1 MSEMNQSSLT
11 EEITP
16 KKVGSGRWWSIGLT
30 RLMPLWGFLL
40 FGIALWLLH
49 KELAD
54 YHIDEIYDTLFSV
67 DANTL
72 VGTLILTVIGYVV
85 LACYDVL
92 ALRTMK
98 KNLKLGQM
106 MLASFTG
113 FAVSNSTG
121 HALIAG
127 GSLRYRF
134 YSNWGVGA
142 LDVAKVSL
150 YSTFTYFLGVA
161 VLWLS
166 TAFYPST
173 NTLIPSRLVT
183 LVALAFL
190 AVYIGWILSK
200 RSIRLKEFELTP
212 PSLKLGLIQILLGT
226 VDAFLAVAVLFLFM
240 DAYAT
245 VSWVD
250 VVRAYIVAQLAGLF
264 SQIPGGI
271 GVFEGGFLALMPR
284 SVEAHQALSALVMFR
299 IVYYFLPLVAAGLGL
314 LLYEARQSKLMQR
327 RVTRQ
332 TLSVVRASIPR
343 IYALLMV
350 LASIVLLV
358 SGVTPADEDRLDWL
372 LDLLP
377 LPIMEFS
384 HLIGSVVGLLVL
396 FVARAVF
403 LRIDSAYYA
412 AIAMLLAGIV
422 ASILKGFDYE
432 EATALTVML
441 LLFLPTKKFFYRKSA
456 LLQLHFPGAWWLLIL
471 LVVVGATWLGF
482 FSYRHVEYAD
492 ELWWQFSW
500 EGDASRFLRS
510 TLAMAVVGIS
520 FLGYRIIVRPHDHSE
535 LPSEEELQ
543 LAEKVALSS
552 DSTHGLVAL
561 TGDKYLLWSESKN
574 AFLMYQQTPRF
585 WISLG
590 DPVGNPEEFDQ
601 LIWQFRTLADQHG
614 AEVAFYEVGVKH
626 LPSYIDLGMTLLK
639 LGEEGRVDLNYFSLQ
654 GKKQSNLRNAMNKI
668 QREGFTFEVLP
679 KGQSAE
685 LLNNLKLVS
694 DEWIDRKKARE
705 KGFSLGFFD
714 EHYLAK
720 TPLAIVR
727 KENEI
732 FAFANIWNTDS
743 LQEISIDLMR
753 YRNESPNGIMEF
765 LMASLMLWA
774 KENGYRWFNLGM
786 APLSGL
792 ENHALAP
799 VWHKVGNTLFS
810 YGNEFYNF
818 EGLLAYKRKFNPDW
832 QARYLAVP
840 SGVKAPQVLM
850 TVTLLIAG
858 GLRGVF
864 GK

>member
-1 MSEMNQSSLT
+1 MSETNQSSSPT
-11 EEITP
+11 EILPEDA
-16 KKVGSGRWWSIGLT
+16 VGGWSVWLK
-30 RLMPLWGFLL
+30 RLMPLWGFFL
-40 FGIALWLLH
+40 FGVALWLLH
-49 KELAD
+49 RELSE
-54 YHIDEIYDTLFSV
+54 YHIDDISDALFSI
-67 DANTL
+67 NSSTIIR
-72 VGTLILTVIGYVV
+72 TLILTVFGYSV
-85 LACYDVL
+85 LAYYDVL

-142 LDVAKVSL
+142 LDVAKISL

-166 TAFYPST
+166 TAFFTVPNSSIIP
-173 NTLIPSRLVT
+173 TLPVT
-183 LVALAFL
+183 LVALL
-190 AVYIGWILSK
+190 ILGVYLGWIYSG
-200 RSIRLKEFELTP
+200 RSIRLKDFELTP
-212 PSLKLGLIQILLGT
+212 PEMKLGLMQILLGT
-226 VDAFLAVAVLFLFM
+226 LDALLTVMVLYLLVN
-240 DAYAT
+240 AYAE
-245 VSWVD
+245 VSWIEL
-250 VVRAYIVAQLAGLF
+250 VRAYLLAQLAGLF
-264 SQIPGGI
+264 SQVPGGI
-271 GVFEGGFLALMPR
+271 GVFEGSFMALMPNTI
-284 SVEAHQALSALVMFR
+284 EGHQLISALVLFR
-299 IVYYFLPLVAAGLGL
+299 IIYYIVPLLAAGMGL
-314 LLYEARQSKLMQR
+314 VLYEARQSRLMHR

-343 IYALLMV
+343 IYALLMI

-384 HLIGSVVGLLVL
+384 HLIGSVVGLLAL

-412 AIAMLLAGIV
+412 AVAMLIAGII
-422 ASILKGFDYE
+422 ASLLKGFDYE
-432 EATALTVML
+432 EAIALTVML
-441 LLFLPTKKFFYRKSA
+441 FLFLPTKKFFYRKSA
-456 LLQLHFPGAWWLLIL
+456 LLQLHFPAAWWLLIL

-492 ELWWQFSW
+492 ELWWQISW

-510 TLAMAVVGIS
+510 TLGMAVVGLS
-520 FLGYRIIVRPHDHSE
+520 FLAYRIIVKPHE
-535 LPSEEELQ
+535 NTQLPTEEELL
-543 LAEKVALSS
+543 LAEKVAVSS
-552 DSTHGLVAL
+552 GTTHGLVAL
-561 TGDKYLLWSESKN
+561 SGDKFLLWSESKQ
-574 AFLMYQQTPRF
+574 AFLMYQRTPRF
-585 WISLG
+585 WIALG
-590 DPVGNPEEFDQ
+590 DPIGKAEEFDQ
-601 LIWQFRTLADQHG
+601 LIWQFRTLADQHS
-614 AEVAFYEVGVKH
+614 AEVAFYEVGVQF

-639 LGEEGRVDLNYFSLQ
+639 LGEEGRVDLNHFSLQ
-654 GKKQSNLRNAMNKI
+654 GKKQANLRNAINKM
-668 QREGFTFEVLP
+668 QREGFSFEVLP
-679 KGQSAE
+679 KGQDE
-685 LLNNLKLVS
+685 QLLASLKGIS
-694 DEWIDRKKARE
+694 DEWMENKKARE

-720 TPLAIVR
+720 TPIAVVR
-727 KENEI
+727 KDDRI
-732 FAFANIWNTDS
+732 FAFANVWHTENFHE
-743 LQEISIDLMR
+743 LSIDLMR
-753 YRNESPNGIMEF
+753 YRDESPNGIMEF
-765 LMASLMLWA
+765 LMVSLMQWG

-792 ENHALAP
+792 EDHPLAP

-818 EGLLAYKRKFNPDW
+818 EGLLQYKRKFNPDW

-858 GLRGVF
+858 GIRGVF